1 MTAASQ
7 TLPVTA
13 AASGNVSAL
22 AQRLL
27 NLVLFVT
34 VLTSSIAFIE
44 PSPHDAL
51 MPVLLV
57 TCVAARVGFD
67 RKLVALLL
75 LTVAWLACGAL
86 SLIQVGDN
94 AKDIQYV
101 GTSVYLGIAGVM
113 FACLFRDGN
122 LTRLTIM
129 RRGYLLAAL
138 IATVAGYI
146 GFFHLLPGADI
157 FLDHGRVRATFKD
170 PNVYGPFLI
179 FPILWLI
186 IGVLV
191 RGPRLLDVT
200 ALMILLGGL
209 LLSFSRG
216 AWGHFAVSA
225 AVGVT
230 IVFAVASDP
239 SMRLRIMA
247 LGCCAILVVVMLL
260 IAASLIGP
268 VHEMIV
274 ERAKLIQPY
283 DVGPGGRFWQ
293 QQLAI
298 NAILDNPN
306 GLGPFEFFRIY
317 GLQQHNVYMQ
327 GFLVY
332 GWLGGAAYLALVV
345 VTLTLGLLT
354 VSAPTPWQYYLITAY
369 AVFVGEAFE
378 GLIVDTDHWRHF
390 FLLLGLVWGLGAGT
404 INFRRR
410 QAYGEQSEDGLIAAA
425 A

>member
-113 FACLFRDGN
+113 FACLFCDGN
-122 LTRLTIM
+122 LTRLAIM

-186 IGVLV
+186 VGVLV

-209 LLSFSRG
+209 SID
-216 AWGHFAVSA
+216 
-225 AVGVT
+225 GVR
-230 IVFAVASDP
+230 P
-239 SMRLRIMA
+239 
-247 LGCCAILVVVMLL
+247 
-260 IAASLIGP
+260 
-268 VHEMIV
+268 
-274 ERAKLIQPY
+274 RADQ
-283 DVGPGGRFWQ
+283 R
-293 QQLAI
+293 
-298 NAILDNPN
+298 
-306 GLGPFEFFRIY
+306 
-317 GLQQHNVYMQ
+317 
-327 GFLVY
+327 
-332 GWLGGAAYLALVV
+332 
-345 VTLTLGLLT
+345 
-354 VSAPTPWQYYLITAY
+354 
-369 AVFVGEAFE
+369 
-378 GLIVDTDHWRHF
+378 
-390 FLLLGLVWGLGAGT
+390 
-404 INFRRR
+404 
-410 QAYGEQSEDGLIAAA
+410 
-425 A
+425 